1 VERPHSSRNTHRPR
15 TRRAG
20 QADGSAPGPRSG
32 RSPTSHARHF
42 ASASARSWYPLG
54 QAAAGIP
61 SKTSRR
67 HSTLQKRMTWPAG
80 RRGTRD
86 ASTAGVCHHYAL
98 ASSARWRRARGGT
111 VPPPEL
117 QHTRPEAPAGR
128 ACRGLPSNA
137 PLTGA
142 LTCLSPTTS
151 TSPNR
156 DALTCYH
163 TPGLDWRRRPW
174 TVSTTCA
181 MWYRGPLASTTY
193 HSSRSGPGADR
204 ISMALDVSTL
214 CRRSGA
220 RSGVYHQQTKNLLVS
235 YSPKKLGFF

>member
-1 VERPHSSRNTHRPR
+1 MRHAGPGAPTASTPIPPCRPLPPIP
-15 TRRAG
+15 TRAVDRAMW
-20 QADGSAPGPRSG
+20 SAPTLRGIPIVRAHGELDRQTVAPLARSG

-54 QAAAGIP
+54 QAVAGIP

-67 HSTLQKRMTWPAG
+67 HSTLQKRMTWPTG

-137 PLTGA
+137 PLT
-142 LTCLSPTTS
+142 
-151 TSPNR
+151 
-156 DALTCYH
+156 DAPITWGC
-163 TPGLDWRRRPW
+163 GQ
-174 TVSTTCA
+174 SA
-181 MWYRGPLASTTY
+181 
-193 HSSRSGPGADR
+193 
-204 ISMALDVSTL
+204 
-214 CRRSGA
+214 
-220 RSGVYHQQTKNLLVS
+220 
-235 YSPKKLGFF
+235 